1 VHVNFNIH
9 HYAMSGLS
17 LKRRSFVFSLC
28 FSLFSPNLAAKP
40 QNYLEQIAIFW
51 QTLYPSGG
59 TDLYCGKR
67 FGKYDRGY
75 NIEHVMPMAWVKK
88 ELKCGTRK
96 QCRER
101 SVRFNQIEMDM
112 HNLYP
117 SDKGANHER
126 LAYAYAEI
134 PGEKWWRED
143 CDLEIDKRKRIAEP
157 REAVRGDIA
166 RAALYMEERWG
177 IPIYQRQRSLLLRWH
192 QEDPPDAHERWR
204 NDQIEA
210 YQGNRNPW
218 IDGQRP

>member
-1 VHVNFNIH
+1 MHVNFHIH
-9 HYAMSGLS
+9 HYAMSGLP
-17 LKRRSFVFSLC
+17 LKRGSFVFLFC
-28 FSLFSPNLAAKP
+28 CSLFSPNVVAKP

-67 FGKYDRGY
+67 FGKYDRAY

-101 SVRFNQIEMDM
+101 STRFNQIEMDM

-126 LAYAYAEI
+126 LAYAFAEI

-143 CDLEIDKRKRIAEP
+143 CDLEIDKHKRLAEP

>member
-1 VHVNFNIH
+1 MHVNLLIH
-9 HYAMSGLS
+9 HYAMSGLP
-17 LKRRSFVFSLC
+17 LKRRSFVFLFC
-28 FSLFSPNLAAKP
+28 FSLFSPNLVAKP

-75 NIEHVMPMAWVKK
+75 NIEHVIPMAWVKK

-101 SVRFNQIEMDM
+101 SARFNQIEMDM

-117 SDKGANHER
+117 SYKGANHER
-126 LAYAYAEI
+126 LAYAFAEI

-143 CDLEIDKRKRIAEP
+143 CDLEIDKRKRLAEP

-166 RAALYMEERWG
+166 RAALYMEEHWG
-177 IPIYQRQRSLLLRWH
+177 IPIYQRQRSLFLRWH
-192 QEDPPDAHERWR
+192 QEDLPDAHERWR
-204 NDQIEA
+204 NDRIEA

>member
-1 VHVNFNIH
+1 MHVNFHIH
-9 HYAMSGLS
+9 HYAMSGLP
-17 LKRRSFVFSLC
+17 LKRRSFVFLFC
-28 FSLFSPNLAAKP
+28 CSLFSPNLVAKP

-101 SVRFNQIEMDM
+101 SARFNQIEMDM

-126 LAYAYAEI
+126 LAYAFAEI

-143 CDLEIDKRKRIAEP
+143 CDLEIDKHKRLAEP

>member
-1 VHVNFNIH
+1 MHVNFHIH
-9 HYAMSGLS
+9 YYAMSGLS
-17 LKRRSFVFSLC
+17 LKRGSFVFLFC
-28 FSLFSPNLAAKP
+28 CSLFSPNVVAKP

-51 QTLYPSGG
+51 QTLYPNGG

-67 FGKYDRGY
+67 FAKYDRAY

-88 ELKCGTRK
+88 ELKCGTRQ

-101 SVRFNQIEMDM
+101 SARFNQIEMDM

-126 LAYAYAEI
+126 LAYAFAEI
-134 PGEKWWRED
+134 PGERWWRED
-143 CDLEIDKRKRIAEP
+143 CDLEIDKKKRLAEP

-177 IPIYQRQRSLLLRWH
+177 IPIYPRQRKLLLDWH
-192 QEDPPDAHERWR
+192 REDPPDAHEHWR
-204 NDQIEA
+204 NDRIEA

-218 IDGQRP
+218 IDGLRP

>member
-1 VHVNFNIH
+1 
-9 HYAMSGLS
+9 MSGLS
-17 LKRRSFVFSLC
+17 LKRGSFVFLFC
-28 FSLFSPNLAAKP
+28 CSLFSPNVVAKP

-59 TDLYCGKR
+59 IDLYCGQR
-67 FGKYDRGY
+67 FRKYDRGY

-101 SVRFNQIEMDM
+101 SARFNQIEMDM

-126 LAYAYAEI
+126 LAYAFAEI
-134 PGEKWWRED
+134 PGEKWWRDD
-143 CDLEIDKRKRIAEP
+143 CDLEVDKHKRLAEP

>member
-1 VHVNFNIH
+1 MHVNFHIH
-9 HYAMSGLS
+9 HYAMSGLP
-17 LKRRSFVFSLC
+17 LKRRSFVFLFC
-28 FSLFSPNLAAKP
+28 CSLFSPNLVAKP

-67 FGKYDRGY
+67 FGKYDGGY

-101 SVRFNQIEMDM
+101 SSRFNQIEMDM

-126 LAYAYAEI
+126 LAYAFAEI

-143 CDLEIDKRKRIAEP
+143 CDLEVDKHKRLAEP

-166 RAALYMEERWG
+166 RAALYIEERWG

-210 YQGNRNPW
+210 YQGSRNPW

>member
-1 VHVNFNIH
+1 MHVNFHIH
-9 HYAMSGLS
+9 HYAMSGLP
-17 LKRRSFVFSLC
+17 LKRRSFVFLFC
-28 FSLFSPNLAAKP
+28 CSLFSPNLVAKP

-101 SVRFNQIEMDM
+101 SARFNQIEMDM

-126 LAYAYAEI
+126 LAYAFAEI

-143 CDLEIDKRKRIAEP
+143 CDLEVDKHKRLAEP

>member
-1 VHVNFNIH
+1 MHVNFHIH
-9 HYAMSGLS
+9 HYAMSGLP
-17 LKRRSFVFSLC
+17 LKRRSFVFLFC
-28 FSLFSPNLAAKP
+28 CSLFSPNLVAKP
-40 QNYLEQIAIFW
+40 HNYLEQIAIFW

-101 SVRFNQIEMDM
+101 SSRFNQIEMDM

-126 LAYAYAEI
+126 LAYAFAEI

-143 CDLEIDKRKRIAEP
+143 CDLEIDKHKRLAEP

-204 NDQIEA
+204 NGQIEA

>member
-1 VHVNFNIH
+1 
-9 HYAMSGLS
+9 
-17 LKRRSFVFSLC
+17 
-28 FSLFSPNLAAKP
+28 
-40 QNYLEQIAIFW
+40 
-51 QTLYPSGG
+51 
-59 TDLYCGKR
+59 
-67 FGKYDRGY
+67 
-75 NIEHVMPMAWVKK
+75 MPMAWVKK
-88 ELKCGTRK
+88 ELKCGTRQ

-101 SVRFNQIEMDM
+101 SARFNQIEMDM

-126 LAYAYAEI
+126 LAYAFAEI

-143 CDLEIDKRKRIAEP
+143 CDLEIDKKKRLAEP

-192 QEDPPDAHERWR
+192 QEDPPDSHERWR

>member
-1 VHVNFNIH
+1 VHVNFHIY
-9 HYAMSGLS
+9 HYAMSGLL
-17 LKRRSFVFSLC
+17 LKRRSFVFLFC
-28 FSLFSPNLAAKP
+28 CSLFSPNLAAKP

-88 ELKCGTRK
+88 QLKCGTRK

-101 SVRFNQIEMDM
+101 SSRFNQIEMDM

-117 SDKGANHER
+117 SDKGANQER
-126 LAYAYAEI
+126 LAYAFAEI

-143 CDLEIDKRKRIAEP
+143 CDLEIDKHKRLAEP

-192 QEDPPDAHERWR
+192 QEDLPDAHEHWR

>member
-1 VHVNFNIH
+1 MHVNFHIH
-9 HYAMSGLS
+9 HYAMSGLP
-17 LKRRSFVFSLC
+17 LKRRSFVFLFC
-28 FSLFSPNLAAKP
+28 CSLFSPNLVAKP

-96 QCRER
+96 QCHER
-101 SVRFNQIEMDM
+101 SSRFNQIEMDM

-126 LAYAYAEI
+126 LAYAFADI
-134 PGEKWWRED
+134 PGEKWWRDD
-143 CDLEIDKRKRIAEP
+143 CDLEIDKHKRLAEP

-192 QEDPPDAHERWR
+192 QEDPPDSHERWR

>member
-1 VHVNFNIH
+1 
-9 HYAMSGLS
+9 MSGLP
-17 LKRRSFVFSLC
+17 LKRRSFVFLFC
-28 FSLFSPNLAAKP
+28 FSLFSPNLVAKP
-40 QNYLEQIAIFW
+40 QTYLEQIAIFW

-67 FGKYDRGY
+67 FGKYYRGY
-75 NIEHVMPMAWVKK
+75 NIEHVIPMAWVKK

-101 SVRFNQIEMDM
+101 SARFNQIEMDM

-126 LAYAYAEI
+126 LAYAFAEI

-143 CDLEIDKRKRIAEP
+143 CDLEIDKHKRLAEP

-204 NDQIEA
+204 NGQIEA

>member
-1 VHVNFNIH
+1 MHVNFHIH
-9 HYAMSGLS
+9 YYAMSGLP
-17 LKRRSFVFSLC
+17 LKRRSFVFLFC
-28 FSLFSPNLAAKP
+28 CSLFSPNLVAKP

-101 SVRFNQIEMDM
+101 SSRFNRIEMDM

-126 LAYAYAEI
+126 LAYAFAEI

-143 CDLEIDKRKRIAEP
+143 CDLEIDKHKRLAEP

-192 QEDPPDAHERWR
+192 QEDPPDSHERWR

>member
-1 VHVNFNIH
+1 MHVNFHIH
-9 HYAMSGLS
+9 HYAMSGLP
-17 LKRRSFVFSLC
+17 LKRRSFVFLFC
-28 FSLFSPNLAAKP
+28 CSLFSPNLVAKP

-67 FGKYDRGY
+67 FGKYDRAY

-101 SVRFNQIEMDM
+101 SARFNQIEMDM

-126 LAYAYAEI
+126 LAYAFAEI

-143 CDLEIDKRKRIAEP
+143 CDLEIDKHKRLAEP

-192 QEDPPDAHERWR
+192 QEDPPDSHERWR

>member
-1 VHVNFNIH
+1 MHVNFHIH
-9 HYAMSGLS
+9 HYAMSGLP
-17 LKRRSFVFSLC
+17 LKRRSFVFLFC
-28 FSLFSPNLAAKP
+28 CSLFSPNLVAKP

-101 SVRFNQIEMDM
+101 SARFNQIEMDM

-126 LAYAYAEI
+126 LAYAFAEI

-143 CDLEIDKRKRIAEP
+143 CDLEVDKHKRLAEP

-192 QEDPPDAHERWR
+192 QEDPADAHERWR
-204 NDQIEA
+204 NGQIEA

>member
-1 VHVNFNIH
+1 MHVNFHIH
-9 HYAMSGLS
+9 YYAMSGLP
-17 LKRRSFVFSLC
+17 LKRRSFVFLFC
-28 FSLFSPNLAAKP
+28 CSLFSPNLVAKP

-101 SVRFNQIEMDM
+101 SSRFNQIEMDM

-126 LAYAYAEI
+126 LAYAFADI
-134 PGEKWWRED
+134 PGEKWWRDD
-143 CDLEIDKRKRIAEP
+143 CDLEIDKHKRLAEP

-166 RAALYMEERWG
+166 RAVLYMEERWG

-192 QEDPPDAHERWR
+192 QEDPPDSHERWR

>member
-1 VHVNFNIH
+1 VHVNFHIH
-9 HYAMSGLS
+9 YYAMSGLP
-17 LKRRSFVFSLC
+17 LKRRSFVFLFC
-28 FSLFSPNLAAKP
+28 CSLFSPNLVAKP

-101 SVRFNQIEMDM
+101 SARFNQIEMDM

-126 LAYAYAEI
+126 LAYAFAEI

-143 CDLEIDKRKRIAEP
+143 CDLEIDKHKRLAEP

-192 QEDPPDAHERWR
+192 QEDPPDSHERWR

>member
-1 VHVNFNIH
+1 VHVNFHIH
-9 HYAMSGLS
+9 YYAMSGLP
-17 LKRRSFVFSLC
+17 LKRRSFVFLFC
-28 FSLFSPNLAAKP
+28 CSLFSPNLVAKP

-51 QTLYPSGG
+51 QTLYPNGG
-59 TDLYCGKR
+59 TDLYCGQR
-67 FGKYDRGY
+67 FGKYHRAY

-101 SVRFNQIEMDM
+101 SARFNQIEMDM

-126 LAYAYAEI
+126 LAYAFAEI

-143 CDLEIDKRKRIAEP
+143 CDLEIDKHKRLAEP

>member
-1 VHVNFNIH
+1 VHVNFHIY
-9 HYAMSGLS
+9 HYAMSGLL
-17 LKRRSFVFSLC
+17 LKRRSFVFLFC
-28 FSLFSPNLAAKP
+28 CSLFSPNLAAKP

-101 SVRFNQIEMDM
+101 SSRFNRIEMDM

-117 SDKGANHER
+117 SDKGANQER
-126 LAYAYAEI
+126 LAYAFAEI

-143 CDLEIDKRKRIAEP
+143 CDLEIDKHKRLAEP

-192 QEDPPDAHERWR
+192 QEDLPDAHEHWR

>member
-1 VHVNFNIH
+1 VHVNFHIY
-9 HYAMSGLS
+9 HYAMSGLL
-17 LKRRSFVFSLC
+17 LKRRSFVFLFC
-28 FSLFSPNLAAKP
+28 CSLFSPNLAAKP

-88 ELKCGTRK
+88 QLKCGTRK

-101 SVRFNQIEMDM
+101 SSRFNQIEMDM

-126 LAYAYAEI
+126 LAYAFAEI

-143 CDLEIDKRKRIAEP
+143 CDLAT
-157 REAVRGDIA
+157 
-166 RAALYMEERWG
+166 M
-177 IPIYQRQRSLLLRWH
+177 
-192 QEDPPDAHERWR
+192 
-204 NDQIEA
+204 
-210 YQGNRNPW
+210 QGP
-218 IDGQRP
+218 GPG

>member
-1 VHVNFNIH
+1 VHVNFHIH
-9 HYAMSGLS
+9 YYAMSGLP
-17 LKRRSFVFSLC
+17 LKRRSFVFLFC
-28 FSLFSPNLAAKP
+28 CSLFSPNLVAKP

-51 QTLYPSGG
+51 QTLYPNGG

-101 SVRFNQIEMDM
+101 SSRFNRIEMDM

-134 PGEKWWRED
+134 PGENWWRED
-143 CDLEIDKRKRIAEP
+143 CDLEVDKRKRFAEP

-210 YQGNRNPW
+210 YQGSRNPW

>member
-1 VHVNFNIH
+1 MHVNFHIY
-9 HYAMSGLS
+9 HYAMSGLL
-17 LKRRSFVFSLC
+17 LKRRSFVFLFC
-28 FSLFSPNLAAKP
+28 CSLFSPNLAAKP

-88 ELKCGTRK
+88 QLKCGTRK

-101 SVRFNQIEMDM
+101 SSRFNQIEMDM

-117 SDKGANHER
+117 SDKGANQER
-126 LAYAYAEI
+126 LAYAFAEI

-143 CDLEIDKRKRIAEP
+143 CDLEIDKHKRLAEP

-192 QEDPPDAHERWR
+192 QEDPPDAHEHWR

>member
-1 VHVNFNIH
+1 MHVNFHIH
-9 HYAMSGLS
+9 YYAMSGLP
-17 LKRRSFVFSLC
+17 LKRRSFVFLVCCSLV
-28 FSLFSPNLAAKP
+28 SPNLVAKP

-101 SVRFNQIEMDM
+101 SSRFNRIEMDM

-126 LAYAYAEI
+126 LAYAFAEI

-143 CDLEIDKRKRIAEP
+143 CDLEIDKHKRLAEP

-192 QEDPPDAHERWR
+192 QEDPPDSHERWR

-218 IDGQRP
+218 IDSQRP

>member
-1 VHVNFNIH
+1 MHVNFH
-9 HYAMSGLS
+9 KHYYAMSGLS
-17 LKRRSFVFSLC
+17 LKRGSFVFLFC
-28 FSLFSPNLAAKP
+28 CSLFSPNVVAKP

-59 TDLYCGKR
+59 TDLYCGQR

-101 SVRFNQIEMDM
+101 SARFNQIEMDM

-126 LAYAYAEI
+126 LAYAFAEI
-134 PGEKWWRED
+134 PGEKWWREG
-143 CDLEIDKRKRIAEP
+143 CDLEIDKHKRLAEP

-192 QEDPPDAHERWR
+192 LEDPPDSHERWR

>member
-1 VHVNFNIH
+1 MHVNFHIH
-9 HYAMSGLS
+9 HYAMSGLP
-17 LKRRSFVFSLC
+17 LKRRSFVFLFC
-28 FSLFSPNLAAKP
+28 CSLFSPNLVAKP

-88 ELKCGTRK
+88 ELKCGTRQ

-101 SVRFNQIEMDM
+101 SARFNQIEMDM

-126 LAYAYAEI
+126 LAYAFAEI

-143 CDLEIDKRKRIAEP
+143 CDLEVDKHKRLAEP

-177 IPIYQRQRSLLLRWH
+177 ITIYQRQRSLLLRWH

-204 NDQIEA
+204 NGQIEA